1 MTHRLKLPALSSIRF
16 LPALVALA
24 LPVTAAALATDK
36 DQPADIQARSVDADE
51 RANIAIYQ
59 GNVRYVQGTRYIES
73 DYLKVTMKDDEV
85 EHAKATG
92 RPVKLRIRP
101 DNSPHDAHAAGERLE
116 YRRAGDEMELFDAV
130 TLQHQPA
137 DKDVET
143 RATADR
149 LLYRGG
155 EDIAELFGRVIVQQ
169 GGDVVSGG
177 YAHVNLKTD
186 RVIVRGGPHT
196 DERIYAVMQ
205 PRKKSGDSRDG
216 GGRAV
221 SGDGMDAG
229 GRATPGAVA
238 GTAAEEPK
246 P

>member
-1 MTHRLKLPALSSIRF
+1 MRSKEKREKRKAGAAAALHAGVFFSLCSSLFALS
-16 LPALVALA
+16 PAALA
-24 LPVTAAALATDK
+24 LTTDK

-51 RANIAIYQ
+51 RTNIAIYQ
-59 GNVRYVQGTRYIES
+59 DNVRYVQGTRHIES

-92 RPVKLRIRP
+92 QPVRLRIRP
-101 DNSPHDAHAAGERLE
+101 DNSPHDAHATGERLE

-143 RATADR
+143 RASADR
-149 LLYRGG
+149 LLYRGS
-155 EDIAELFGRVIVQQ
+155 EDVAELFGRVIVQQ

-205 PRKKSGDSRDG
+205 PRKKS
-216 GGRAV
+216 
-221 SGDGMDAG
+221 AG
-229 GRATPGAVA
+229 
-238 GTAAEEPK
+238 PK